1 MENDESH
8 SEHHNNSDMENNDES
23 LSVEFLEEGEEEENI
38 SEQRAVS
45 GPTLLADVWDMPEE
59 NTIVVKFNDRGQ
71 PVDEKGRV
79 LASFLG
85 IMARNGALTP
95 LNFSDWR
102 TFPKEGKSKLLAFV
116 KVSFISFE
124 WSLGGFTMNDDDAS
138 MQICRSC

>member
-116 KVSFISFE
+116 KAEVAKA
-124 WSLGGFTMNDDDAS
+124 LVK
-138 MQICRSC
+138 QK